1 MSPLRAVF
9 RSTQV
14 LRLAVAALSAAFLA
28 TAPAAHAAHADTS
41 AQPADLSGRFVI
53 ANANQHMVL
62 CADPNSTMATVEPLT
77 LTIDPYCV
85 WKQGGDDSDLI
96 MYNAA
101 KDMVLGINKIGPFY
115 NGETVDLMPL
125 ETSNGYEHWKW
136 GVMDSSGLI
145 GLPLLALKDQSFNL
159 NAHDGAGNYVTIT
172 DAYQP
177 TRPDQSWTT
186 VSVSVSG

>member
-1 MSPLRAVF
+1 MSPLRALS

-28 TAPAAHAAHADTS
+28 AAPAAHAAHADTS
-41 AQPADLSGRFVI
+41 AQPPNLSGRFVI

-62 CADPNSTMATVEPLT
+62 CADPNSTIATVEQLT
-77 LTIDPYCV
+77 LTLDPYCV
-85 WKQGGDDSDLI
+85 WQQSTYGDLV

-101 KDMVLGINKIGPFY
+101 KDMVLGINQSGPFY
-115 NGETVDLMPL
+115 NGETVDLMPW
-125 ETSNGYEHWKW
+125 EPANGYETWKW
-136 GVMDSSGLI
+136 GVIDTTGLI

-159 NAHDGAGNYVTIT
+159 NAHDGAGKYVTIT
-172 DAYQP
+172 DEFQP

-186 VSVSVSG
+186 VSIAD